1 MTLRDCMKL
10 IYSSN
15 RQYSAAFFFWTHFL
29 SPNRDMQ
36 SWDKQTLVRI
46 VLYLVI
52 FASFCICC
60 SSFKHQ
66 LITFQLMQK
75 LSNTVLFPVIRC
87 TGTIYIC
94 IFISRKQSKITLR
107 TKTKKNVEMPG
118 IEPGAFHM
126 RSERSTTEL
135 HPRTT
140 LNIALRYYMNE
151 CVFKHGRLK
160 MCVYVSLLSFRWFFT
175 EQ

>member
-1 MTLRDCMKL
+1 MLR
-10 IYSSN
+10 
-15 RQYSAAFFFWTHFL
+15 
-29 SPNRDMQ
+29 
-36 SWDKQTLVRI
+36 QTNSRSHS
-46 VLYLVI
+46 LYLVI

-160 MCVYVSLLSFRWFFT
+160 ICVYVSLLSFRWFFT